1 MALPATPTPQGE
13 PEWIASFWKT
23 TPNVSRYHWGGVA
36 TDFNAAV
43 QAAKKRYAG
52 LFKRLVLKQQ
62 WELTS
67 EQGHRLPLQNVFPP
81 AKQ

>member
-1 MALPATPTPQGE
+1 MDCIFLEDRAQRIPLPL
-13 PEWIASFWKT
+13 
-23 TPNVSRYHWGGVA
+23 GGGA

-52 LFKRLVLKQQ
+52 LFKKLALKQQ

-67 EQGHRLPLQNVFPP
+67 DQGHRLPLQNAFPP
-81 AKQ
+81 AKK